1 MTNSKRCC
9 SIVSVENCLI
19 QVTYFFRS
27 LALNKKKIIYKGVVF
42 ENSRCVME
50 TFKIGYKIDDG
61 IVKSPTLNDLIQA
74 LKEIMDLLPYFSNKN
89 IGENL

>member
-1 MTNSKRCC
+1 
-9 SIVSVENCLI
+9 
-19 QVTYFFRS
+19 
-27 LALNKKKIIYKGVVF
+27 
-42 ENSRCVME
+42 ME